1 MTRRP
6 HAHHPRR
13 AFTLLEIML
22 VVLIM
27 GILATIGVVA
37 ISSNLERARLS
48 ETRTYLSQIR
58 TALTDYNANTGA
70 FPASLAELASGTGA
84 NRYLQRIPQDGWKQD
99 FLYRFPGQS
108 GANED
113 QPYDLISSGRDK
125 QFGTGD
131 DLNVWTFDQR
141 AAAPASN

>member
-1 MTRRP
+1 MPRPP
-6 HAHHPRR
+6 HAARTRR

-37 ISSNLERARLS
+37 IGSNLERARVS
-48 ETRTYLSQIR
+48 ETRTYLSQLR
-58 TALTDYNANTGA
+58 TALTDFNANTGS
-70 FPASLAELASGTGA
+70 FPASLTELASGTGA
-84 NRYLQRIPQDGWKQD
+84 NKYLQRIPQDGWKQD
-99 FLYRFPGQS
+99 FLYRFPGQA

-125 QFGTGD
+125 QFGTAD

-141 AAAPASN
+141 TTAGN